1 MLRKSA
7 NFDLN
12 VQPIIEESVAEA
24 ASGHV
29 SFPYR
34 EPRPW

>member
-12 VQPIIEESVAEA
+12 VQPIIEESETEA
-24 ASGHV
+24 ASGNV
-29 SFPYR
+29 LS
-34 EPRPW
+34 